1 MDQTRSTSSQYH
13 SWFSISHNNAQAKT
27 SQEAWTIL
35 ANTYAKPS
43 RGRIKQVAEP
53 QRVLR
58 GQLPP

>member
-1 MDQTRSTSSQYH
+1 MS
-13 SWFSISHNNAQAKT
+13 FIAQAKT

-53 QRVLR
+53 QSWVLR